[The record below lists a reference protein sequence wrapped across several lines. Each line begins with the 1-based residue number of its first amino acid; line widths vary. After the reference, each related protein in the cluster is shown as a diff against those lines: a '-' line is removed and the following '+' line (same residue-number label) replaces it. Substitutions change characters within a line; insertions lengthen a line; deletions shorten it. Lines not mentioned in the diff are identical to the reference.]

1 MSAPGSYGLL
11 SSGTP
16 MTHANLKP
24 VDAPESTVFIVDD
37 DVAVRNAVTLLVE
50 SSGLHARAYP
60 SAEAFL
66 QGYSPDSNG
75 CLVLDLHLSGMN
87 GVELQQALAARHI
100 DIPVIVITAYKDHPL
115 TARAQEAG
123 AITVLYKPF
132 KQDVLL
138 RTIKSALPQR

>member
-1 MSAPGSYGLL
+1 
-11 SSGTP
+11 
-16 MTHANLKP
+16 MTRTQLMPA
-24 VDAPESTVFIVDD
+24 DAPERVVFIVDD
-37 DVAVRNAVTLLVE
+37 DAGVRNAVSLLVE
-50 SSGLHARAYP
+50 SAGLHARAYP

-66 QGYSPDSNG
+66 QGYSPDSDG

-115 TARAQEAG
+115 AARAKEVG
-123 AITVLYKPF
+123 AVTVLYKPF

-138 RTIKSALPQR
+138 RTIESALPRR